1 MKLLGASGAFALL
14 LINTARASI
23 LLRNHDANDYFALHL
38 DPSVSPL
45 QIAQLLGATHEG
57 QVGELADHHTFSRRK
72 GRPGSDLDKTL
83 DDLKVRRR
91 RRKRDVSSSSVDDPV
106 VTDALDGILW
116 SQKLTLR
123 PPMVKRAPPPP
134 PPTTATTS
142 KTKARQSKPQA
153 QEDEG
158 YNATERLRDITST
171 LDIEDPIFADQW
183 HLFNTVEVSHDLNV
197 TGLWLE
203 GITGEGAISAIV
215 DDGLD
220 MNSNDLMD
228 NYFAEGSYDYN
239 DKSPVPK
246 PRLFDDKH
254 GTRCAGEIAAV
265 RNNVCGVGV
274 AYDSKVS
281 GIRILSK
288 PVSDEDEAASINYKY
303 QHNQIYSCSWGPI
316 DDGTTMDAPGI
327 LIRRALVNGIQN
339 GRSGRGS
346 IYVFAAGNGA
356 GNEDNCNFDG
366 YTNSIYSVTVGAIDR
381 DDNHPYYSEWCSAQ
395 LVVTYSSG
403 ANGAIHTTD
412 VGVDSCTT
420 RHGGTSAAGPLVA
433 GVVALALSVRPE
445 LTWRDVQYILLE
457 TAIPVHLNDS
467 DWQETSIGKQFSHE
481 FGYGKVDAYSAVHL
495 AKDWKLVKPQAWMHS
510 PWLQVNHQIPQGETG
525 LASSFEVTKKMLKK
539 KNIERIEHITL
550 TMNANHTR
558 RGDLSVELH
567 SPSGVVSYLSTT
579 RKKDNH
585 AVGYVDWTFMSV
597 AHCKNLTRFSYHRR
611 GESGIGKWT
620 VIVKD
625 TIVNEHNGT
634 FIDWQLN
641 LWGEAIDPKIQ
652 KLHPLPTENDHDHD
666 AEPAVVTTTPI
677 NTAGGPSRPTPTSI
691 PSDGV
696 GRPVNAKPTDS
707 ASASDPDDDD
717 NANPS
722 TTNSFLPSFF
732 PTFGVSKRTQ
742 VWIYGSLALIL
753 IFCAALGVYFL
764 VQRRKRLRNNPRD
777 DYEFEMI
784 DESDEADPLS
794 GDGDG
799 NGEGVGHMG
808 AGGVG
813 RVGRKQRKKGG
824 ELYDA
829 FAGES
834 DEELLS
840 DDGLGEMGLSDS
852 GSEGPYRDEDDEKIV
867 GGELSEKT

>member
-1 MKLLGASGAFALL
+1 MKLIGAAGAVALL

-23 LLRNHDANDYFALHL
+23 LPRNHDANDYFALHL

-57 QVGELADHHTFSRRK
+57 QVGELADHHTFSRPK
-72 GRPGSDLDKTL
+72 GRPGSDLGKTL
-83 DDLKVRRR
+83 DDLKLRRR
-91 RRKRDVSSSSVDDPV
+91 RRKRDVSHSSMEDPV
-106 VTDALDGILW
+106 VTDVLDGILW

-134 PPTTATTS
+134 PPTTA
-142 KTKARQSKPQA
+142 KTKARQSKPQV

-158 YNATERLRDITST
+158 YNATERLRHIATT
-171 LDIEDPIFADQW
+171 LEIEDPIFADQW
-183 HLFNTVEVSHDLNV
+183 HLFNTVEVGHDLNV

-203 GITGEGAISAIV
+203 GITGEGVISAIV

-288 PVSDEDEAASINYKY
+288 PVTDEDEAASINYKY

-316 DDGTTMDAPGI
+316 DDGATMDAPGI
-327 LIRRALVNGIQN
+327 LIRRALVNGIQK
-339 GRSGRGS
+339 GRAGRGS

-366 YTNSIYSVTVGAIDR
+366 YTNSIYSVTVGAVDR

-412 VGVDSCTT
+412 VGVDSCAT

-495 AKDWKLVKPQAWMHS
+495 AKEWKLVKPQAWMHS
-510 PWLQVNHQIPQGETG
+510 PWQQVNHPIPQGETG
-525 LASSFEVTKKMLKK
+525 LASSFEVTKKMLDMN
-539 KNIERIEHITL
+539 NIERIEHVTL
-550 TMNANHTR
+550 TMNVNHTR

-567 SPSGVVSYLSTT
+567 SPSGVVSLLSTT
-579 RKKDNH
+579 RKNDDH

-597 AHCKNLTRFSYHRR
+597 AHW
-611 GESGIGKWT
+611 GESGIGEWT

-641 LWGEAIDPKIQ
+641 LWGEAINPKIQ
-652 KLHPLPTENDHDHD
+652 ELHPLPTENDHDHD
-666 AEPAVVTTTPI
+666 TEPAVVTTTPI
-677 NTAGGPSRPTPTSI
+677 TTPGGPSRPTPTSI

-696 GRPVNAKPTDS
+696 DRPVNAKPTDS
-707 ASASDPDDDD
+707 TSASGPDDHDS
-717 NANPS
+717 ANPS
-722 TTNSFLPSFF
+722 KPDSFLPSFF

-742 VWIYGSLALIL
+742 VWIYGSLTLIL

-784 DESDEADPLS
+784 DGSDDTDPLN
-794 GDGDG
+794 GGGDDDGDG
-799 NGEGVGHMG
+799 AGHMG

-813 RVGRKQRKKGG
+813 RLGRKQRKKKGG

-834 DEELLS
+834 DEDLLS
-840 DDGLGEMGLSDS
+840 DDGTGEMELSDS
-852 GSEGPYRDEDDEKIV
+852 GSDGPYRDEEDDEKRV
-867 GGELSEKT
+867 GGSAGSGGSGGLSEKT